1 MTRVGLVIPTIF
13 SRPTLLPL
21 AIESILSQGVEVE
34 LIVGCP
40 ENMIEQV
47 RTVCPPQVK
56 LVAETPGVGLAQK
69 INDLISQLSR
79 ECKFV
84 GWLGDDDLLSPGS
97 LQATSQA
104 LTDNPEAPMAFGGC
118 QYIDPEGNDL
128 FLNKS
133 GRWAVPLLRFGPQ
146 LIPQPGSLFNR
157 SAFEKVG
164 GLSPDYTMAFD
175 FDLFLKF
182 GKLGKI
188 VFIPQTLASFR
199 WHPGSLSVSRRWNSV
214 SEASKVR
221 VSHLPVILKPIA
233 WAWEWPVR
241 WATYWAGLRVSSGM
255 GPRTQNI

>member
-1 MTRVGLVIPTIF
+1 MAIVGLVIPTIF

-21 AIESILSQGVEVE
+21 AIESILSQRVEVE

-47 RTVCPPQVK
+47 RTVCPPEVK

-69 INDLISQLSR
+69 INDLISQLSP

-104 LTDNPEAPMAFGGC
+104 LTANPAAPMAFGGC
-118 QYIDPEGNDL
+118 QYIDPEGNNL
-128 FLNKS
+128 FLNRS
-133 GRWAVPLLRFGPQ
+133 GEWAVPLLRFGPQ

-157 SAFEKVG
+157 SAFEEVG
-164 GLSPDYTMAFD
+164 GLSPNYTMAFD

-182 GKLGKI
+182 SKLGKI

-214 SEASKVR
+214 SEASRVR
-221 VSHLPVILKPIA
+221 VSHLPTILKPFA
-233 WAWEWPVR
+233 WVWEWPVR
-241 WATYWAGLRVSSGM
+241 WATYWAGATVSG
-255 GPRTQNI
+255 RHLATFQA